1 MRKFAT
7 WIFVLLLL
15 GIALIATLSEWR
27 RPGRGGALS
36 NPRLKTHFNVRLST
50 GMAHIDVYSSGQI
63 TEVSDDDREIL
74 RMTPDAHLTISS
86 DDFMPGGARL
96 EVRSG
101 NSGAIDREFF
111 VKGRPTPYDPKGKE
125 WVGELLL
132 DLLRNTGFSADARAE
147 RLLKQAG
154 VDGVLAE
161 ISLIPS
167 GSIKQQYF
175 TALFEKVR
183 LDGEAF
189 ARALR
194 RVGKEV
200 SSDHELRELLGGIVG
215 TAMSDK
221 TARPAY
227 LEAARSIDSDYE
239 MATLLTLIAEKQ
251 SIDASVT
258 GPYFEALG
266 TVDSDF
272 ESGRVLS
279 ALIGRTSDPEV
290 LVSMLQSVS
299 AIDSDH
305 EAAEFLT
312 SFAATYRPQGPLREI
327 YIGATRGISSEYEV
341 KRALAALR

>member
-7 WIFVLLLL
+7 WVFVFLLL
-15 GIALIATLSEWR
+15 GIGLLAALSEWNS
-27 RPGRGGALS
+27 PGRGALGS
-36 NPRLKTHFNVRLST
+36 PRVKTHFDVQLST
-50 GMAHIDVYSSGQI
+50 GTAHIDVYSSGQI

-74 RMTPDAHLTISS
+74 RMTPGAHLTISS
-86 DDFMPGGARL
+86 DDFPGGARL

-101 NSGAIDREFF
+101 NGVAIDREFF
-111 VKGRPTPYDPKGKE
+111 VKGRPTSYDPTGKA
-125 WVGELLL
+125 WVGELLP
-132 DLLRNTGFSADARAE
+132 DLLRNTGFGADARVE
-147 RLLKQAG
+147 RILKQAG
-154 VDGVLAE
+154 VDGVFAE
-161 ISLIPS
+161 ISRIPP
-167 GSIKQQYF
+167 GSVKQQYI
-175 TALFEKVR
+175 TALFQKAR
-183 LDGEAF
+183 TDGETF
-189 ARALR
+189 ARALT

-215 TAMSDK
+215 NAMSDK
-221 TARPAY
+221 TARITY

-239 MATLLTLIAEKQ
+239 LATLLTLIAETQ
-251 SIDASVT
+251 PIDATVT

-279 ALIGRTSDPEV
+279 ALIGRTSDPVV

-312 SFAATYRPQGPLREI
+312 SFAATYKPQGFLREI

-341 KRALAALR
+341 NRALAALK